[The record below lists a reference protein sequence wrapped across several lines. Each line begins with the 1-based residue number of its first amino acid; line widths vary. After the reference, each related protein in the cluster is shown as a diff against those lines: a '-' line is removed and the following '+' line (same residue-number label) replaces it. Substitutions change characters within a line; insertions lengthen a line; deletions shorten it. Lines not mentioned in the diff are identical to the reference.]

1 MGVDD
6 GSKKE
11 VAPLCVCAKNGELDL
26 IEIVDGLQRFSSI
39 RNDKTGTLLSG
50 NGFINC

>member
-11 VAPLCVCAKNGELDL
+11 VAPLCVCAKHGELDL
-26 IEIVDGLQRFSSI
+26 IVEIVKRFSSI